1 MSNDK
6 FDDTWPRPAEASTEI
21 GNEDDP
27 FNHDVTVWE
36 LLLGAVIFLVALV
49 GFALLLLWSR

>member
-1 MSNDK
+1 MSSDK
-6 FDDTWPRPAEASTEI
+6 FDDTWPNPAEASTEI

-27 FNHDVTVWE
+27 FNREAAFWGLMRD
-36 LLLGAVIFLVALV
+36 AVLFMIAAV